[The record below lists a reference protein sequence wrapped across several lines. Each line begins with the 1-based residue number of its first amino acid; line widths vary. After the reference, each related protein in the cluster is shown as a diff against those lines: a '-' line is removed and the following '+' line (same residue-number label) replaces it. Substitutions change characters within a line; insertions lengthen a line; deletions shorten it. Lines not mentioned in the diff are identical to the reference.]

1 MGIRIMVDLQVVT
14 VTDSDKDTVICNFI
28 YASCHLKDI
37 LGALSFDFI
46 LNTDT
51 ASVFSLQTPEL
62 SGCN

>member
-1 MGIRIMVDLQVVT
+1 MVDLQVVI

-37 LGALSFDFI
+37 LVALSFDFI